1 MTGRFVRACRVSD
14 VPLGEGR
21 TALVD
26 GVRVAIFHTAAR
38 WYATDATCPH
48 RGGPLADGLVAD
60 DSVTCPLHQ
69 RRFDLTTGEPLGHD
83 CPAVTV
89 HPVELRGDELYVCI
103 GARVAVGLAA

>member
-1 MTGRFVRACRVSD
+1 MTGRFVRACLVSD

-26 GVRVAIFHTAAR
+26 GVRVAIFHTAAG
-38 WYATDATCPH
+38 WYATDAACPH

-69 RRFDLTTGEPLGHD
+69 RRFDLDSGDALGHD
-83 CPAVTV
+83 CAAVTL
-89 HPVELRGDELYVCI
+89 HRVEQRGDELYVCVRT
-103 GARVAVGLAA
+103 RVAVDLAA